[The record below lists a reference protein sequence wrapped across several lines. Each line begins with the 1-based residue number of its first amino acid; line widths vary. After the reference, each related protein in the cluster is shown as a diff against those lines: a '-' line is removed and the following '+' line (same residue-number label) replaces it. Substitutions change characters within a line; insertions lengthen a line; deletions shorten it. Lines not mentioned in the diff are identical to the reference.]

1 MQKLS
6 LTKHAMPPGSRS
18 KSVLEHPPHLR
29 LLGSNTVISR
39 NEAQNLLLYAGHCAR
54 VVASIDQGFHSAG
67 LSLDSE
73 IRRAEP
79 KLTSRRY
86 VLS

>member
-6 LTKHAMPPGSRS
+6 LTKHVIPPGSRS
-18 KSVLEHPPHLR
+18 KSVLQHPPHLS

-54 VVASIDQGFHSAG
+54 VVASIDQGLHSAG
-67 LSLDSE
+67 LSLNSE

-79 KLTSRRY
+79 KLTSRRD